1 MFDLSRPTPQ
11 TYAEL
16 QLAFDHFNEHLFDGK
31 LPPCLLTLQREK
43 RTHGYFSAERFV
55 HRDGKTYTDEIA
67 LNPSFFSIVPP
78 MEVMQTIVHEMVH
91 AWQFH
96 FGEPS
101 RKSYHNTEWA
111 NKMESIGLMPSDTGE
126 VGGRRTGEK
135 MGDYPVPGGRFE
147 QMANAILGRP
157 DFALSWYDRFPPE
170 PIAPAKL
177 GGGKTGGKGGSATPS
192 AIPALNMGQVIEVP
206 LEKTNNSNRVKVRCP
221 SCENQAWCKPKMKL
235 ICGEDECNF
244 ARMLVIE

>member
-16 QLAFDHFNEHLFDGK
+16 QLAFDHFNERLFDSK
-31 LPPCLLTLQREK
+31 LPACLLTLQREK

-78 MEVMQTIVHEMVH
+78 LEVMQTIVHEMVH

-101 RKSYHNTEWA
+101 RRTYHNTEWA
-111 NKMESIGLMPSDTGE
+111 DKMEAIGLMPSDTGE
-126 VGGRRTGEK
+126 PGGKRTGEK
-135 MGDYPVPGGRFE
+135 MADYSLPGGRFDLAAQE
-147 QMANAILGRP
+147 LLTRP
-157 DFALSWYDRFPPE
+157 NFALSWYDRFPPE
-170 PIAPAKL
+170 PIATGKL
-177 GGGKTGGKGGSATPS
+177 SGPKATGSKGAN

-206 LEKTNNSNRVKVRCP
+206 EEKTNHSNRVKMRCP

-244 ARMLVIE
+244 ARMQLIE